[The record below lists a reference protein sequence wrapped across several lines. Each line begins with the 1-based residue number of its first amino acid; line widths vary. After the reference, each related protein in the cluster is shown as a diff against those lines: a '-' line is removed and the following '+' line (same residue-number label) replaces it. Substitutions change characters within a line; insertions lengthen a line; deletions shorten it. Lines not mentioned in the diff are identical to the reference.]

1 MPRILGLNIIA
12 VVVAT
17 LAFHIIG
24 AIWYGAL
31 FANLWSGL
39 WNFTEAD
46 MAAAEA
52 ALGTSMAFGFLI
64 TLATV
69 VFLGLALKALG
80 ATRLAGAIKW
90 ATFLWAGFVLTSMAY
105 DTVYA
110 MQPVMLLV
118 LDGAH
123 TLIGFVA
130 VAAILT
136 AMDGVAVKD

>member
-12 VVVAT
+12 VIVAT
-17 LAFHIIG
+17 LAFYIIG

-31 FANLWSGL
+31 FADLWSGL

-46 MAAAEA
+46 RAAAEA
-52 ALGTSMAFGFLI
+52 AAGPSMALGFVI
-64 TLATV
+64 TLTTV

-80 ATRLAGAIKW
+80 ATGLAGAIKW
-90 ATFLWAGFVLTSMAY
+90 AVFLWAGFVLTSMAY
-105 DTVYA
+105 DTAYA

-123 TLIGFVA
+123 TLVGFVA